1 MVQEPYSILITDDD
15 EGVRSSLQAV
25 IELRGYRTYLAG
37 DGGEALEVFR
47 SEHIHVCIL
56 DVNLPDMTGDE
67 AWYQIR
73 QEENRVLPCVFVTG
87 DAASADR
94 PRALSEPTAD
104 VVTKPLTGERVIS
117 SLETMIRRF
126 VHGQALSS

>member
-1 MVQEPYSILITDDD
+1 M
-15 EGVRSSLQAV
+15 
-25 IELRGYRTYLAG
+25 
-37 DGGEALEVFR
+37 
-47 SEHIHVCIL
+47 CIL

-94 PRALSEPTAD
+94 LRALSEPTAD

-126 VHGQALSS
+126 VQGQALSS